1 MNQDPLRHWPVSS
14 KGVEKN
20 IKQTYIGT
28 IFVPNHNPPSLR
40 AKKDR
45 QVLLLLGSK
54 VKAEKREDRT
64 KTLVEGICHVKQKK
78 RDTIKRA
85 DIKPPKAMT
94 MKRKSSRKSKTK
106 AKATSKKK

>member
-1 MNQDPLRHWPVSS
+1 MNQDPLRHWPVSTR
-14 KGVEKN
+14 GVEKN

-64 KTLVEGICHVKQKK
+64 KTVVEGICHVKQKK
-78 RDTIKRA
+78 QDTIKRA
-85 DIKPPKAMT
+85 DIKQSSV
-94 MKRKSSRKSKTK
+94 MKIKSSRKSKTK
-106 AKATSKKK
+106 AKGTYKKK